1 MDPCVKTE
9 RKCDES
15 VNNEFKIMKNNLLL
29 EIMRE
34 RERERERER
43 ANNETNL
50 LYSCLCN
57 YFLIRYFNIMN
68 SLKSNKVH
76 YILIQ

>member
-15 VNNEFKIMKNNLLL
+15 VNNEFKIMKNNLLH
-29 EIMRE
+29 EIM
-34 RERERERER
+34 RERER

>member
-34 RERERERER
+34 RERERERE
-43 ANNETNL
+43 
-50 LYSCLCN
+50 S
-57 YFLIRYFNIMN
+57 
-68 SLKSNKVH
+68 K
-76 YILIQ
+76 